1 MNVQLFESHFLI
13 LVNLAEVHHTLVVQL
28 GMRKVQ
34 DLNAWKNRRQNSD
47 TVWTK
52 IVVAQVQV
60 LKLDP
65 IRIIELSE
73 KRKALH
79 GQIIIAEIDLT
90 N

>member
-1 MNVQLFESHFLI
+1 
-13 LVNLAEVHHTLVVQL
+13 
-28 GMRKVQ
+28 MRKVQ
-34 DLNAWKNRRQNSD
+34 DLNTWKNRRQNSN

-73 KRKALH
+73 ERKALH

>member
-13 LVNLAEVHHTLVVQL
+13 LVNLTEVHHTLVVQL

-34 DLNAWKNRRQNSD
+34 DLNTWKNRRQNSD
-47 TVWTK
+47 TVWAK